1 MQKSRNSWVLGIGGA
16 VVVCVLVCGAV
27 ILNQRT
33 AGDRLIREIVRDE
46 NFVDLFLCN
55 DTLLAVDGL
64 RGKSEALDELL
75 NREDA
80 GKILLRK
87 IQEYEPTDSA
97 DEEIEKDGLQ
107 IILGYVENGGGQQ

>member
-1 MQKSRNSWVLGIGGA
+1 M
-16 VVVCVLVCGAV
+16 
-27 ILNQRT
+27 
-33 AGDRLIREIVRDE
+33 
-46 NFVDLFLCN
+46 DLFLCN

-107 IILGYVENGGGQQ
+107 IILDYVENGGGQQ

>member
-1 MQKSRNSWVLGIGGA
+1 MQKSRNNWVLGIGGA

-75 NREDA
+75 NRE
-80 GKILLRK
+80 ILLRK

-107 IILGYVENGGGQQ
+107 IILDYVENGGGQQ

>member
-1 MQKSRNSWVLGIGGA
+1 MQKSRKNWVLGLGGA
-16 VVVCVLVCGAV
+16 MVVCALVCSAV

-33 AGDRLIREIVRDE
+33 AGDHLIREIVQDE

-75 NREDA
+75 NRADA
-80 GKILLRK
+80 GEILLQK
-87 IQEYEPTDSA
+87 IQRYTPIGNA
-97 DEEIEKDGLQ
+97 DEEIEKEGLE
-107 IILGYVENGGGQQ
+107 IILNYVEHGSSQQ

>member
-1 MQKSRNSWVLGIGGA
+1 MQKSRKSWVLGIGGA

-80 GKILLRK
+80 GKILLKK
-87 IQEYEPTDSA
+87 IQEYKPTDSA
-97 DEEIEKDGLQ
+97 DEEIQKDGLQ
-107 IILGYVENGGGQQ
+107 IILDYVQRDGRQR